1 MVTLL
6 NGVAVAKR
14 LDDKVIHV
22 LIKPQPRQNGRELLF
37 ENFFPDKT
45 LRAFPVIP
53 RAMIIDV
60 FALLDLGGQRATAVP
75 TRDQAG
81 ECEILDASACL
92 GVADIVPA
100 VENVLSALPQVEA
113 DQRLMAALVNLAQ
126 PFEVARIETTTQDF
140 MHGAD
145 RNRTSALAIDK
156 SGAPRHGAD
165 FLQGIVACSIPL
177 EHAGDGWPL
186 VGINHNDFLA
196 VRLYAVPVSE
206 RRGARPKALL
216 CLFQHPLADLFGE
229 IVDVVLRHQHFDAVH
244 EFFRRSGFPGQDNAL
259 LHEVDLGIQF
269 VDRHPILE
277 IAVEPVSLLDQNGVN
292 HLALSQEPDHLVE
305 AGPATLLGRFDIDIF
320 TSHDEPIGDGVFAQQ
335 LELGRN
341 RKALALLLARRN
353 PGVDDRLGRLH
364 VFALRPCFRPRRCH
378 VDISFQLQA
387 PRTRHSRGH
396 CSCDAQG

>member
-1 MVTLL
+1 MVTFL

-60 FALLDLGGQRATAVP
+60 FALLNLGGQRATAVP
-75 TRDQAG
+75 TRDQTG
-81 ECEILDASACL
+81 ECKILDPAPGP
-92 GVADIVPA
+92 GVADIVST

-113 DQRLMAALVNLAQ
+113 DQSLMATLVNLAQ
-126 PFEVARIETTTQDF
+126 PFEVARIETTAQDF

-156 SGAPRHGAD
+156 SGAAGHRAD

-177 EHAGDGWPL
+177 EHAGDDRPL
-186 VGINHNDFLA
+186 IRIDHDDLLA
-196 VRLYAVPVSE
+196 VGFSDVPVSE

-244 EFFRRSGFPGQDNAL
+244 EFFRRPRFPRQDNAL
-259 LHEVDLGIQF
+259 LHEVDLGFQF
-269 VDRHPILE
+269 VDRDPILE
-277 IAVEPVSLLDQNGVN
+277 IAVEPVGFLDQNSVD
-292 HLALSQEPDHLVE
+292 HFALSQEPDHLVK
-305 AGPATLLGRFDIDIF
+305 AGPAALLGRFDINIF
-320 TSHDEPIGDGVFAQQ
+320 TCDDESIGDGVFAQQ

-341 RKALALLLARRN
+341 RKALALLLA
-353 PGVDDRLGRLH
+353 
-364 VFALRPCFRPRRCH
+364 
-378 VDISFQLQA
+378 
-387 PRTRHSRGH
+387 
-396 CSCDAQG
+396 